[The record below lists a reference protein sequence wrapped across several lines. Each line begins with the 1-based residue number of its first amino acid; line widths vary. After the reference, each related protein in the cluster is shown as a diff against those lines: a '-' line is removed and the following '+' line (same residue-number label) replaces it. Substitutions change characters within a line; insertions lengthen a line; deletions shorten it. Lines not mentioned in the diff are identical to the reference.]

1 MNVTAL
7 LLLAPLLAQAPPAP
21 SLAAV
26 SEQVNQK
33 MVKLFGSGGF
43 RGIASYGTGVLVSP
57 EGHVLTV
64 ATPLLDTQD
73 LRVHLADGR
82 RLHAK
87 VLVVEPELDAALVQI
102 DNVSD
107 LPYFD
112 VLAAAKA
119 PPAKPGD
126 SILGFSNLYQ
136 IATRDEPMSVMRGVI
151 AAYTRLQGRLGVFE
165 ASYNGDVYVVD
176 AITNNPGAA
185 GGALTTRQG
194 ELLGLIGK
202 EIKNSLSDTWIN
214 YAVPVQALASFA
226 DRARRGE
233 YKPVERE
240 TTTLGGGAFH
250 GIVLVP
256 DVVERT
262 PAFIEEVLPG
272 SPAAKAGLKPDD
284 LIVYIDGDKVVS
296 VKAFRAILE
305 RTRPGTSLKVE
316 VRRGEKLLTVEMKV
330 EAPPAPAA
338 AKP

>member
-1 MNVTAL
+1 MNFTAL
-7 LLLAPLLAQAPPAP
+7 LLLAPLVAQAPPAP
-21 SLAAV
+21 SLAVV

-43 RGIASYGTGVLVSP
+43 RGIASYGTGILVSP

-107 LPYFD
+107 LPCFD
-112 VLAAAKA
+112 VLDAAKA
-119 PPAKPGD
+119 PLAKPGD

-214 YAVPVQALASFA
+214 YAVPIQALASFA

-240 TTTLGGGAFH
+240 KTALGGGAFH

-262 PAFIEEVLPG
+262 PAFIEDVLPG

-305 RTRPGTSLKVE
+305 RVRPGTSLKVE

-330 EAPPAPAA
+330 EAPPVPAA